1 MSNYRRL
8 MKTIIKYISLLL
20 FSGLIVP
27 FYYVKFTHSQPIAI
41 KLTPLIS
48 AQTQPYGGQP
58 IGQAV
63 MLDIAKNLF
72 PVLKSLIS
80 L

>member
-1 MSNYRRL
+1 MRSV
-8 MKTIIKYISLLL
+8 IKYISLLL
-20 FSGLIVP
+20 FSGLIIP
-27 FYYVKFTHSQPIAI
+27 FYYVTLTQSQPPAA
-41 KLTPLIS
+41 KLNPFVS
-48 AQTQPYGGQP
+48 AQTQPESSQP
-58 IGQAV
+58 IGRAI

>member
-1 MSNYRRL
+1 MRSV
-8 MKTIIKYISLLL
+8 IKYISLLL

-27 FYYVKFTHSQPIAI
+27 FYYVTFTQSPPIAV

-48 AQTQPYGGQP
+48 AQTQPNAGKP
-58 IGQAV
+58 IGQAI
-63 MLDIAKNLF
+63 MLDIAQNLF